1 MPGIIVHMSFRKVA
15 KPYIA
20 QYKRSPL
27 WVKIVSFLI
36 IIYIATPI
44 DPFDIL
50 FPWMAF
56 SEDLFLAG
64 VLLKLLHKYGSLPE
78 EDKTTPRDII
88 NQIRQ
93 ARRSKKEQSG

>member
-1 MPGIIVHMSFRKVA
+1 MPLRDIA

-27 WVKIVSFLI
+27 WVRIVSFAI
-36 IIYIATPI
+36 VIYIAIPV
-44 DPFDIL
+44 DPFDVL

-64 VLLKLLHKYGSLPE
+64 VLLKLLHKYGSLPS

-88 NQIRQ
+88 EQI
-93 ARRSKKEQSG
+93 KEMRKRADN

>member
-1 MPGIIVHMSFRKVA
+1 MPLKQIA

-27 WVKIVSFLI
+27 WVKAVSFI
-36 IIYIATPI
+36 IVVYIATPI

-78 EDKTTPRDII
+78 EDKTTPKDLL
-88 NQIRQ
+88 NQIVELR
-93 ARRSKKEQSG
+93 KKDGA

>member
-1 MPGIIVHMSFRKVA
+1 MPLRDVA

-20 QYKRSPL
+20 QYKRSPT
-27 WVKIVSFLI
+27 WVKAVSFLI
-36 IIYIATPI
+36 VIYIATPV

-78 EDKTTPRDII
+78 EDRTTPKDII
-88 NQIRQ
+88 KQIRDQ
-93 ARRSKKEQSG
+93 RKK

>member
-1 MPGIIVHMSFRKVA
+1 MPIKDIA

-27 WVKIVSFLI
+27 WVKIVSTLI
-36 IIYIATPI
+36 IAYIATPV

-56 SEDLFLAG
+56 SEDIFLAG

-78 EDKTTPRDII
+78 EDKTTPSDII
-88 NQIRQ
+88 KQIKES
-93 ARRSKKEQSG
+93 RRK

>member
-1 MPGIIVHMSFRKVA
+1 MPLRDIA

-20 QYKRSPL
+20 QYRRSPL
-27 WVKIVSFLI
+27 WVRIVSFAI
-36 IIYIATPI
+36 VIYIATPI
-44 DPFDIL
+44 DPFDVL

-78 EDKTTPRDII
+78 EDKTTPRDIMD
-88 NQIRQ
+88 QIIK
-93 ARRSKKEQSG
+93 ARKEKQEQ

>member
-1 MPGIIVHMSFRKVA
+1 MAIKDIA

-27 WVKIVSFLI
+27 WVRMVSFLI
-36 IIYIATPI
+36 IVYIATPI

-78 EDKTTPRDII
+78 EDKTTPKDII
-88 NQIRQ
+88 KRIREDRKSQ
-93 ARRSKKEQSG
+93 GTKEVL

>member
-1 MPGIIVHMSFRKVA
+1 MPLKQIV
-15 KPYIA
+15 KPYIS

-27 WVKIVSFLI
+27 WVKIVSTLI
-36 IIYIATPI
+36 IVYIAIPV

-78 EDKTTPRDII
+78 EDKTTPKDII
-88 NQIRQ
+88 KRIREDRKSQ
-93 ARRSKKEQSG
+93 GIKEVL

>member
-1 MPGIIVHMSFRKVA
+1 MISIVSDSMRIREIA

-20 QYKRSPL
+20 QYKRSPVR
-27 WVKIVSFLI
+27 VKILSFLI
-36 IIYIATPI
+36 ILYIAIPI

-64 VLLKLLHKYGSLPE
+64 VLLKMLHKYGSLPE
-78 EDKTTPRDII
+78 EDKTTPKDII
-88 NQIRQ
+88 NQIKGSRK
-93 ARRSKKEQSG
+93 S

>member
-1 MPGIIVHMSFRKVA
+1 MMPLKDIA

-27 WVKIVSFLI
+27 WVRIVSFAI
-36 IIYIATPI
+36 VIYIATPI
-44 DPFDIL
+44 DPFDVL

-88 NQIRQ
+88 EQIREMRKN
-93 ARRSKKEQSG
+93 ADN

>member
-1 MPGIIVHMSFRKVA
+1 MPLRDIA

-27 WVKIVSFLI
+27 WVRIVSFAI
-36 IIYIATPI
+36 VIYIATPV
-44 DPFDIL
+44 DPFDVL

-64 VLLKLLHKYGSLPE
+64 VLLKLLHKYGSLPS

-88 NQIRQ
+88 EQIREMRKN
-93 ARRSKKEQSG
+93 ADN

>member
-1 MPGIIVHMSFRKVA
+1 MPLKDVA

-27 WVKIVSFLI
+27 WVKVVSMMI
-36 IIYIATPI
+36 IAYIAFPI
-44 DPFDIL
+44 HLWDIL

-56 SEDLFLAG
+56 SEDIFLAG

-88 NQIRQ
+88 KRIREDRKSQ
-93 ARRSKKEQSG
+93 GIEEVL